1 MSSHNPSIS
10 VSGSSVTDVESM
22 IDNLAPE
29 LLEAMKKQHILIV
42 GVKDL
47 NRNISRAIY
56 DAKKEELIKPLR
68 TQLNFR
74 VPNSLSN
81 NQNENALTIKKD
93 ILFYKKAYEDEAANI
108 NKIINSTNK
117 LNNQLLEPLIAIK
130 GIIKDYY
137 EDYKKNI
144 ENIISP
150 YSNKKEG
157 IDKIDMN
164 IINNKEDVK
173 KDFEQKVTEVNTEIN
188 SYQNQSINFFKIL
201 SNINQE
207 LSNDINS
214 FINSFKELSN
224 SVNDLKKEL
233 LNGFSVFENCT
244 PEFEDL
250 NNEETI
256 KKAKLSIISPL
267 ERLMKLISETQ
278 VQGITYEPKN
288 YKGLTPKMLE
298 ICEELK
304 EKAKTISEKINQ
316 ARLKL
321 NLNEL
326 KHEPIKIEPPKIEN
340 IEKDIGDIK
349 GKIEETNKKNNEIK
363 EKVKSKIEDDINKT
377 RLDILFIIDSTNST
391 STHLESIK
399 KNFNKMIKDI
409 CKTCPT
415 ATIFIGFIGY
425 TDFSELD
432 LDEKYIDI
440 EFTDKKEEISEK
452 IENLEPN
459 GGGDEPED
467 LAGAFEL
474 ALNKNWKGFSRFAIL
489 ATDAPCHGMEFHS
502 PDMKDNYPNGDR
514 HNRDIKKFVR
524 EFAEKNISLFCVNIA
539 EVTNQ
544 MFGIFKLEY
553 EKGKKKDS
561 SAQFTLQT
569 CKDICETI
577 IQKACEIYVNRNI

>member
-1 MSSHNPSIS
+1 MVDIPGSIS
-10 VSGSSVTDVESM
+10 VSGSSITDIESM
-22 IDNLAPE
+22 IDNITPE
-29 LLEAMKKQHILIV
+29 FLEVMTRQHILLV
-42 GVKDL
+42 EVKEINKNL
-47 NRNISRAIY
+47 GRAIY

-74 VPNSLSN
+74 VPNSLTNS
-81 NQNENALTIKKD
+81 QNEKALTTKKD
-93 ILFYKKAYEDEAANI
+93 IMFYKKAYEDEAANI
-108 NKIINSTNK
+108 NNIINSTNK
-117 LNNQLLEPLIAIK
+117 LNNQLLEPLITIK

-137 EDYKKNI
+137 EDYKKNVK
-144 ENIISP
+144 NIVSP
-150 YSNKKEG
+150 YNNKKEG
-157 IDKIDMN
+157 IDNIDMD
-164 IINNKEDVK
+164 IINNKEEAK
-173 KDFEQKVTEVNTEIN
+173 KDFEEKVNEVNTEIN

-201 SNINQE
+201 NNINQD

-233 LNGFSVFENCT
+233 LNGFTVFENCT

-250 NNEETI
+250 NNEEKI
-256 KKAKLSIISPL
+256 KKAMLSIISPL
-267 ERLMKLISETQ
+267 EILIKLISETQ
-278 VQGITYEPKN
+278 VQGIIYEPKN
-288 YKGLTPKMLE
+288 YKGLTAKMLE
-298 ICEELK
+298 VCEELK

-316 ARLKL
+316 ARLKV

-377 RLDILFIIDSTNST
+377 RLDILFIIDSTAST
-391 STHLESIK
+391 HNHLESIK

-432 LDEKYIDI
+432 LDDKYIDI

-452 IENLEPN
+452 IGDLEPH

-474 ALNKNWKGFSRFAIL
+474 ALNKKWKGFSRFAIL

-502 PDMKDNYPNGDR
+502 PDMNDNYPSGDR
-514 HNRDIKKFVR
+514 HKRDIKKFVR
-524 EFAEKNISLFCVNIA
+524 MFAENNISLFCVNIDK
-539 EVTNQ
+539 VTDQ
-544 MFGIFKLEY
+544 MFGIFKIEY

-561 SAQFTLQT
+561 SAQFTLQS
-569 CKDICETI
+569 CEDICETI